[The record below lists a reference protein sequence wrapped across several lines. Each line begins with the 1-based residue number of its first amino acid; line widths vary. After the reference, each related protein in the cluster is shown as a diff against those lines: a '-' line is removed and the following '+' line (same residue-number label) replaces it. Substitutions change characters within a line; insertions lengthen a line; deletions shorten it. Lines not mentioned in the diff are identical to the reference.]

1 MEFKGYSEDSQCLA
15 GDAERLR
22 MIDYQYI
29 VKCES
34 ENNFLVGCK
43 EALISD
49 YSRESCGS
57 GWGIRIT
64 NYRWCWVLKFIG
76 VLCHSKDPDSKR
88 AGPGCMEGSMWMG
101 TFKNYNFPYFPKP
114 LHFNK
119 FQFFSLVEM
128 MQRPLLYKK
137 TCLFKIFTYS
147 SFWTPNEQLGFSP
160 NLIQERK

>member
-1 MEFKGYSEDSQCLA
+1 MHLQVKYIRHLEKIGKIVIDINMEFKGYSEDSQCLA

-57 GWGIRIT
+57 G
-64 NYRWCWVLKFIG
+64 
-76 VLCHSKDPDSKR
+76 
-88 AGPGCMEGSMWMG
+88 
-101 TFKNYNFPYFPKP
+101 
-114 LHFNK
+114 
-119 FQFFSLVEM
+119 
-128 MQRPLLYKK
+128 
-137 TCLFKIFTYS
+137 
-147 SFWTPNEQLGFSP
+147 
-160 NLIQERK
+160 